1 MAWRVETVGSVDAD
15 VARAAGAVVAHQT
28 TLEHVVR
35 WGLTDSPPRLVAEVV
50 KQDEF
55 TLDVVLPWHGVYL
68 VYDTT

>member
-1 MAWRVETVGSVDAD
+1 MGALRCHGEVPPELVES
-15 VARAAGAVVAHQT
+15 AAAVIGTQT

-55 TLDVVLPWHGVYL
+55 TLDVVLPWRGVYL